1 MKIAI
6 YTRVSTHH
14 QIDKDSLPLQREE
27 LINYSKYV
35 LNSNDYVI
43 FEDAGYSGKNT
54 DRPAFQDMIKRIKAG
69 EFSHLLV
76 WKIDRIS
83 RNLLDFCDMYEELKR
98 CNCIFVSKNE
108 QFDTSSAMGEAMLK
122 IILVFAELERKLT
135 GERVKAV
142 MLDRASKGLWNGA
155 PMPLGYKWDEEI
167 KKPVIDQEERKS
179 IEFIFKSY
187 SEEESANVVRNLLN
201 ANGMKTKRN
210 GRWTTKAITDIIRNP
225 FYIGT
230 YRYNYREPNRGKI
243 KNEDEWVIVEN
254 NHAAIISIDLFN
266 KCNAIMDRNALRNNA
281 KFRANGKTHIFSGLI
296 KCNSCLGN
304 YYAKQDKPNIDGFRP
319 SIYVCSNRYNKNGCE
334 QKTISEKILYNFLT
348 TLLRNISNINNKN
361 EINYEEFIDLI
372 SKDLGVNE
380 IKCEDMFDL
389 IINKKYGF
397 YSFNNNKNQKKDFNL
412 DLKIKELEK
421 YKRALKRLEE
431 LYLFDEE
438 SMSSKDYILKK
449 KDIQDNINK
458 ITEEM
463 KKDVEYIEEIE
474 LDTLLLNT
482 VLNEIILKQIDNKT
496 AIESIGRENLKEF
509 FNSFIKEIHILD
521 RKIVSITFRNGLN
534 IGFSY

>member
-27 LINYSKYV
+27 LINYSRYV
-35 LNSNDYVI
+35 LNSSDYVI

-83 RNLLDFCDMYEELKR
+83 RNLLDFCDMYEELKK

-167 KKPVIDQEERKS
+167 KKPVIDQEEKKS
-179 IEFIFKSY
+179 IEFIFKAY
-187 SEEESANVVRNLLN
+187 SEEESTNVVRNLLN

-334 QKTISEKILYNFLT
+334 QKTISEKFIYNFLSKLIFNIA
-348 TLLRNISNINNKN
+348 TLNNEDNLIYDDFKNKLSSGLEVLDIKCEYLFDMLINKKMNFYQFNKN
-361 EINYEEFIDLI
+361 EA
-372 SKDLGVNE
+372 K
-380 IKCEDMFDL
+380 
-389 IINKKYGF
+389 
-397 YSFNNNKNQKKDFNL
+397 KKDFNL
-412 DLKIKELEK
+412 ELKYKELEK

-438 SMSSKDYILKK
+438 SISSKDYILRKK
-449 KDIQDNINK
+449 
-458 ITEEM
+458 
-463 KKDVEYIEEIE
+463 EIE
-474 LDTLLLNT
+474 KNIDEVREKIKSETKIDEDPEINPALLETILN
-482 VLNEIILKQIDNKT
+482 NIILNNIDNKK
-496 AIESIGRENLKEF
+496 AINLIGRENLKEF